1 PIPYGRAARRIAAR
15 TGARSQGASPETATR
30 TRARSA
36 LGAGRGL
43 DARDAVFG
51 VWDALV
57 VHAEEELAE
66 RVLDALDVAVCQ
78 IALVELTIRDA
89 LVDHPIHH
97 RADRVRVLLG
107 ERSHQCPG
115 AVGEHH
121 DPGSLAPP
129 PRTGLPDRP
138 L

>member
-1 PIPYGRAARRIAAR
+1 M
-15 TGARSQGASPETATR
+15 
-30 TRARSA
+30 
-36 LGAGRGL
+36 
-43 DARDAVFG
+43 
-51 VWDALV
+51 

-107 ERSHQCPG
+107 ERSHRCLG

-121 DPGSLAPP
+121 DPGFLASRA
-129 PRTGLPDRP
+129 RTGIAERSLVRRLSP
-138 L
+138 LLCDLEEVLHDAVAVVPRYHLADLRGQVIAIGER